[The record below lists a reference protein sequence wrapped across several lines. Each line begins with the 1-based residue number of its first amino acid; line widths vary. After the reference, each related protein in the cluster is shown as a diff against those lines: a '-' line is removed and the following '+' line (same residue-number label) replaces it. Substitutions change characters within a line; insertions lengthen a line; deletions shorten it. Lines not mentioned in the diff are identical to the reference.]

1 MRKKLRVA
9 VDNIMSFIY
18 ASGMPSTKTATQ
30 AKIASEI
37 QKALKKLRRDIEQ
50 QDLIIEQY
58 QSLLAELN
66 AITGNTKGSSELK
79 NIVGLLQARA
89 NVTNKYNKA
98 WGKAPVWATVLL
110 VGEGMTVWAS
120 RFEHEAIFITVRA
133 YNEGSHVHQKLH
145 LIEGHSWSIIAT
157 RPAK

>member
-1 MRKKLRVA
+1 MSKSSRIANRIMDFILEFQGAEEWEAVA
-9 VDNIMSFIY
+9 GVKIKTKIQNIIKNM
-18 ASGMPSTKTATQ
+18 Q
-30 AKIASEI
+30 
-37 QKALKKLRRDIEQ
+37 RDIKS
-50 QDLIIEQY
+50 QDLIISQY
-58 QSLLAELN
+58 QSIMAELN